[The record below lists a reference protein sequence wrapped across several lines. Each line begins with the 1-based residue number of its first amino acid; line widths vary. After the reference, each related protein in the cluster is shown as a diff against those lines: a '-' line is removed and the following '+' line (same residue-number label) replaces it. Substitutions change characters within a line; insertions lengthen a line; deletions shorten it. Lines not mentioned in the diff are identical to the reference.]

1 MDHLSTPWRMQYIN
15 GNQSKPEDQAC
26 VFCAAAKM
34 EDSFDNLIVKRCEN
48 TFIILNRF
56 PYNNAHLLIVPF
68 VHVACIEH
76 LSPTVRHEIMD
87 MANLSVETLKSL
99 YAPQGFNLGFNL
111 GAVAGAGIAE
121 HLHMHVIPRWGGDT
135 NFMSTVGQT
144 RVLPEELTETYQR
157 LYKAFNS

>member
-15 GNQSKPEDQAC
+15 GNHSKTEDQAC

-34 EDSFDNLIVKRCEN
+34 ADSFDNLIVKRSEN

-56 PYNNAHLLIVPF
+56 PYNNAHLLIVPY
-68 VHVACIEH
+68 VHVASIEH
-76 LSPTVRHEIMD
+76 LSNIVRHQIMD
-87 MANLSVETLKSL
+87 MANLAVETLKSL
-99 YAPQGFNLGFNL
+99 YDPQGFNLGFNL

-144 RVLPEELTETYQR
+144 RVLPEELSETYQR

>member
-15 GNQSKPEDQAC
+15 GNHSKDQDHEC
-26 VFCAAAKM
+26 VFCEATKM
-34 EDSFDNLIVKRCEN
+34 EDSFDNLIVKRGEQV
-48 TFIILNRF
+48 FIILNRF

-76 LSPTVRHEIMD
+76 LSTTVRHEIMD

-99 YAPQGFNLGFNL
+99 YGPQGFNLGFNL

-157 LYKAFNS
+157 LSKAFNA